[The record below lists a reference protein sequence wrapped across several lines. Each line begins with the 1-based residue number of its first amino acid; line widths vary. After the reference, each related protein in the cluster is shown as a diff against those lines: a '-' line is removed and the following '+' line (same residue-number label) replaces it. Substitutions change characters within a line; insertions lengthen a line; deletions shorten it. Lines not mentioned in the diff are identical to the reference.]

1 MHSELDAK
9 FPRGEALVVPPPGP
23 SFQLR
28 GKVALVTGAL
38 GLLGREHCR
47 ALMAAGAEVIVTDL
61 DDDGCRRFA
70 ADLELSVAGRALG
83 LALDVTRPESVM
95 AVRERVL
102 ASFGRLD
109 VLVNNAAIDHRFS
122 EGSDDTRFERHP
134 LEAWQ
139 KAFDVN
145 VTGVYLCC
153 QILGQPMAERGCG
166 SIINVA
172 STYGLVAPDQRLYR
186 KPDGTQTFFKS
197 AAYPATKGA
206 VLAFTRFLAAYWGPS
221 GVRVNAL
228 SPGGVFHDQESYFVD
243 SYAARTPL
251 GRMASPHELRGALV
265 FLASDAS
272 SYVTGANLLVDG
284 GWTAW

>member
-1 MHSELDAK
+1 VPSDLL
-9 FPRGEALVVPPPGP
+9 RGEALAVPPPGP

-38 GLLGREHCR
+38 GFLGREHCR
-47 ALMAAGAEVIVTDL
+47 ALMAAGAEVVVTDL
-61 DDDGCRRFA
+61 DADGCRRYA

-83 LALDVTRPESVM
+83 VELDVTRAESVL

-102 ASFGRLD
+102 GTFGRLD
-109 VLVNNAAIDHRFS
+109 VLVNNAAIDHKFTPEAGDS
-122 EGSDDTRFERHP
+122 AFENYA
-134 LEAWQ
+134 LEEWQ
-139 KAFDVN
+139 RALDVN
-145 VTGVYLCC
+145 VTGVFLCC
-153 QILGQPMAERGCG
+153 QILGTPMAERRVG
-166 SIINVA
+166 SIINIA
-172 STYGLVAPDQRLYR
+172 STYGVVAPDQSIYR
-186 KPDGTQTFFKS
+186 KPDGSQTFFKS

-206 VLAFTRFLAAYWGPS
+206 VLAFTRFLAAYWGRS

-228 SPGGVFHDQESYFVD
+228 SPGGVLRDQESHFVD
-243 SYAARTPL
+243 SYASRTPL